1 MKTFIDTSPF
11 IYLIENNPQF
21 AAKTR
26 KFIMDA
32 VINNEELITS
42 VITIMEFGVIPQKK
56 GRQDL
61 ILKFEDFLKIMN
73 ISIEEIDQEMAR
85 KAFQLKSHF
94 FKISTAY
101 AVLIKIDK
109 WLNRLSPDTTTTT
122 VGVVLKLGAL
132 DARAEKL

>member
-21 AAKTR
+21 ATKAR
-26 KFIMDA
+26 KFILDA

-42 VITIMEFGVIPQKK
+42 VITLMEFGVMPQKK

-73 ISIEEIDQEMAR
+73 ISIEDIDQGMAK
-85 KAFQLKSHF
+85 KAFQLRAKYDFLKSMDALQ
-94 FKISTAY
+94 ISVALEKNCDQFLTN
-101 AVLIKIDK
+101 DK
-109 WLNRLSPDTTTTT
+109 K
-122 VGVVLKLGAL
+122 LKKVSELQIVIIEEL
-132 DARAEKL
+132 

>member
-21 AAKTR
+21 ADKAR

-42 VITIMEFGVIPQKK
+42 VITLMEFGVMPQKR

-73 ISIEEIDQEMAR
+73 ISIEDIGQNMAR
-85 KAFQLKSHF
+85 KAFQLRAKYDFLKSMDALQ
-94 FKISTAY
+94 ISVALEKNCDQFLTN
-101 AVLIKIDK
+101 DK
-109 WLNRLSPDTTTTT
+109 K
-122 VGVVLKLGAL
+122 LKKVSELQIVIIEEL
-132 DARAEKL
+132 

>member
-85 KAFQLKSHF
+85 KAFQLRAKYDFLKSMDALQ
-94 FKISTAY
+94 ISVALEKNCDQFLTNDR
-101 AVLIKIDK
+101 K
-109 WLNRLSPDTTTTT
+109 
-122 VGVVLKLGAL
+122 LKKVSELQIVIIEEL
-132 DARAEKL
+132 